1 MATPEHIIKRV
12 IGPNHTRATVR
23 PGESM
28 LNVVIGTLRDEDPS
42 LAAALEVK
50 RRKGSLPTDGSIS
63 FKK

>member
-28 LNVVIGTLRDEDPS
+28 LNVVIGTLRDEDICYANS
-42 LAAALEVK
+42 
-50 RRKGSLPTDGSIS
+50 
-63 FKK
+63 KKERQ